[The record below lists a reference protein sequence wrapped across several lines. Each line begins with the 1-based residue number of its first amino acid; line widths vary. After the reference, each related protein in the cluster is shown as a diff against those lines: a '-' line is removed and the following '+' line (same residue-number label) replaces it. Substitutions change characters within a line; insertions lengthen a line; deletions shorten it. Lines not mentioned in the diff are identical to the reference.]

1 MTIPNGPMVT
11 VTGLRLALGLP
22 AERPEGTRDVL
33 AIPCAGSEPADDA
46 TTAGPLALGELPEA
60 WRDDPATGP
69 RFLVTLRG
77 LASPYRV
84 AGIWETDPAR
94 WGEDSGAD
102 PSRRA
107 VPLLAPAYVPAAVLA
122 GRPLESALVFG
133 WLNSEEQYA
142 FL

>member
-1 MTIPNGPMVT
+1 MTIPNGPVVT

-22 AERPEGTRDVL
+22 GERPDGTRDVL

-46 TTAGPLALGELPEA
+46 TTAGPLALGELPEE
-60 WRDDPATGP
+60 WRRDPASGP
-69 RFLVTLRG
+69 RFLVVLRG

-84 AGIWETDPAR
+84 AAIWETDPAR

-122 GRPLESALVFG
+122 GRPLESGLVFG